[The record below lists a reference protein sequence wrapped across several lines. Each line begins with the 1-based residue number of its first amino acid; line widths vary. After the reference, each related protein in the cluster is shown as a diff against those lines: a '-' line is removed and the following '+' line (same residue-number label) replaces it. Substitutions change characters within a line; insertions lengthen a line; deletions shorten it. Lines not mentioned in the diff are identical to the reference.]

1 MSSPTDLQE
10 AMGRGINPL
19 IFLKKI
25 RTRVRFVKTMS
36 EPVIEMVHVSKTYP
50 SQISALSDITLGISS
65 GEFTFITGPS
75 GSGKSTLLRIL
86 CGAEKPTSGEVIID
100 GMQITRPGF
109 KKIHQLRRRMGIVS
123 QDFKLLRDRTANEN
137 VAFALEVTGHNRREA
152 KRKASDMLT
161 RVGLEEREADPI
173 LALSAGEQQ
182 RVAIARALVN
192 SPSLILADE
201 PTGNLD
207 AKMTLDVMA
216 IFSDLNQWG
225 VTILFATQFT
235 GLIKRFP
242 FRVVQI
248 LNGQILDGKKGAV
261 NEVRG
266 VKAEV

>member
-1 MSSPTDLQE
+1 M
-10 AMGRGINPL
+10 N
-19 IFLKKI
+19 
-25 RTRVRFVKTMS
+25 
-36 EPVIEMVHVSKTYP
+36 EPMIEMVHVFKTYP
-50 SQISALSDITLGISS
+50 SQISALSDITLEISS
-65 GEFTFITGPS
+65 GEFTFIGGPS

-86 CGAEKPTSGEVIID
+86 CCAEKPTSGEVVID
-100 GMQITRPGF
+100 GIQITRSGF
-109 KKIHQLRRRMGIVS
+109 KKVYQLRRRMGIVS

-137 VAFALEVTGHNRREA
+137 VAFALEATGHPRREA
-152 KRKASDMLT
+152 KSKASDMLT
-161 RVGLEEREADPI
+161 RVGLEGREEDPI

-207 AKMTLDVMA
+207 ARTTLEVMG
-216 IFSDLNQWG
+216 IFNDLNRQG

-248 LNGQILDGKKGAV
+248 LNGQILNGKKGVV
-261 NEVRG
+261 NEVRE
-266 VKAEV
+266 VKAGE